1 MFETRTLENGTR
13 FLLANQPDA
22 QSAAALIMFAAGS
35 RYEKPNEAGIAHFA
49 EHLFF
54 KGTERRPTARDI
66 SFEVDSMGADFNAFT
81 GKEYTGYYIKCT
93 RDQAAQAFDVLAD
106 MLFHSRLDPEEIE
119 REKGVIIEEM
129 NMYRDTPAQYLP
141 DVYDELCFG
150 DTPLG
155 RPIIGNKETIRAAT
169 RETFTGY
176 LNRFYAPERT
186 FVGLGGGLEGSAI
199 AAAEKLFGSRPVVD
213 TPDYEPFTPAPRERV
228 RLHRKDSDQFH
239 LRIGGDGLPIGHPD
253 RYVVQLLTT
262 VLGGGMSS
270 RLFLEVRERRGLAY
284 YVYAQH
290 GQYLDTGSLYTQAG
304 VDLERADEAVRTILA
319 ELRKMRDEPVPPDE
333 LAKAHSYVRGKLVL
347 GLEDPRSVVSFGL
360 RGLVLEGQARELAEV
375 LEGYAAVTAEDI
387 QRVAADLLRPEALR
401 LAAIG
406 PVDDAARF
414 EALLDEA

>member
-1 MFETRTLENGTR
+1 MFETRTLQNGTR
-13 FLLANQPDA
+13 LLLANQPDA

-35 RYEKPNEAGIAHFA
+35 RYEQPAEAGIAHFA

-106 MLFHSRLDPEEIE
+106 MLFHSRFDPEEIE

-141 DVYDELCFG
+141 DVYEELIFG
-150 DTPLG
+150 DSPLG
-155 RPIIGNKETIRAAT
+155 RPIIGNKDTIRGAT
-169 RETFTGY
+169 RDTFTGY
-176 LNRFYAPERT
+176 LDRWYAPERT
-186 FVGLGGGLEGSAI
+186 FVGLGGGLEDSAI
-199 AAAEKLFGSRPVVD
+199 AAAEALFGTRPD
-213 TPDYEPFTPAPRERV
+213 FHTPDPEPFVPAHSERV
-228 RLHRKDSDQFH
+228 RLHTKDSDQFH

-253 RYVVQLLTT
+253 RYIAQFATT

-270 RLFLEVRERRGLAY
+270 RLFSEVRERRGLAY
-284 YVYAQH
+284 YVFAQH

-304 VDLERADEAVRTILA
+304 VDLARADEAVRTILA
-319 ELRKMRDEPVPPDE
+319 ELRKLRDEPVPADE
-333 LAKAHSYVRGKLVL
+333 LAKAHSYLRGKLVL
-347 GLEDPRSVVSFGL
+347 GLEDPRSIVSFGL
-360 RGLVLEGQARELAEV
+360 RGLVLEGKARELTEV
-375 LEGYAAVTAEDI
+375 LEGFASVTAEDV
-387 QRVAADLLRPEALR
+387 QRVAAELLRPEALR

-406 PVDDAARF
+406 PVDDVARF